1 MTVLSVW
8 FKFLATLHSLKIA
21 QKEEKEIWSKLGA
34 ALGSGGGGIGRRC
47 LLVCM
52 FFQAIALILSFRMH
66 SFGCYHEE

>member
-34 ALGSGGGGIGRRC
+34 ALGSGGGGVGEDVC
-47 LLVCM
+47 LFVC
-52 FFQAIALILSFRMH
+52 FSRP
-66 SFGCYHEE
+66 